1 MDAFR
6 HVVRHVLLVL
16 LFAVSGSSS
25 ADIADPASEG
35 TRWAC
40 WYAPAQ
46 LTVQC
51 LLTRAPANGHA
62 LRAAEVA
69 SHMDRRLPALVRTIW
84 GSPEQ
89 LAGDRI
95 SIPLMNVPFEM
106 NYVGVL
112 AKSVMCG
119 SRKDCSVHFDGNSDG
134 LAPVR
139 AAAIE
144 SGRSEAEVMA
154 EMSAQGIRLAQSE
167 VEPEYVAPAP
177 VRKLPRGMLRG

>member
-1 MDAFR
+1 MDVFR
-6 HVVRHVLLVL
+6 HVARQFLLVF

-25 ADIADPASEG
+25 ADIADHSPEG

-40 WYAPAQ
+40 WYAPSQ

-51 LLTRAPANGHA
+51 LLARAPVNGHA
-62 LRAAEVA
+62 MRAAEV
-69 SHMDRRLPALVRTIW
+69 SSRIDRRLPALVRTIW

-119 SRKDCSVHFDGNSDG
+119 SRKDCSVHFDSNPDG

-154 EMSAQGIRLAQSE
+154 EMNAQGIQLAQAESE
-167 VEPEYVAPAP
+167 EQYVAPAP
-177 VRKLPRGMLRG
+177 VKKLPRGMLRG

>member
-1 MDAFR
+1 MDVFR
-6 HVVRHVLLVL
+6 RVARHIVLVL

-25 ADIADPASEG
+25 ADIADPANEG
-35 TRWAC
+35 ARWAC

-51 LLTRAPANGHA
+51 LLARAPVNGHA
-62 LRAAEVA
+62 QRAAEVA
-69 SHMDRRLPALVRTIW
+69 NRMDRRLPALVRTIW

-119 SRKDCSVHFDGNSDG
+119 SRRDCSVHFDSNPDG

-154 EMSAQGIRLAQSE
+154 EMSAQGIQLAQSE
-167 VEPEYVAPAP
+167 AEPTSIAPAP
-177 VRKLPRGMLRG
+177 VKKLPRGMLRS

>member
-6 HVVRHVLLVL
+6 HVARQFLLVF

-25 ADIADPASEG
+25 AEIADHSPEG

-51 LLTRAPANGHA
+51 LLTRAPVNGHA
-62 LRAAEVA
+62 MRAAEVA
-69 SHMDRRLPALVRTIW
+69 SHIDRRLPALVRTIW

-106 NYVGVL
+106 NFVGVL

-119 SRKDCSVHFDGNSDG
+119 SRKDCSVHFDSNPDG

-154 EMSAQGIRLAQSE
+154 EMSAQGIRLAQSDTE
-167 VEPEYVAPAP
+167 AGYVAPAP
-177 VRKLPRGMLRG
+177 VKKLPRGMLRG

>member
-6 HVVRHVLLVL
+6 HVARQILLVL

-25 ADIADPASEG
+25 ADIADPVPEG

-51 LLTRAPANGHA
+51 LLTRAPVGGHA

-69 SHMDRRLPALVRTIW
+69 SRMDRRLPALVKTIW

-106 NYVGVL
+106 NYVSVL

-119 SRKDCSVHFDGNSDG
+119 VRKDCSVHFDSNPDG

-167 VEPEYVAPAP
+167 GEPEYVAPAP
-177 VRKLPRGMLRG
+177 VKKLPRGMLRG

>member
-6 HVVRHVLLVL
+6 HVARQILVAL

-25 ADIADPASEG
+25 ADMTDPAVEG

-51 LLTRAPANGHA
+51 LLTRAPVNGHA
-62 LRAAEVA
+62 IRAAEVA
-69 SHMDRRLPALVRTIW
+69 SHIDRRLPALVRTIW

-119 SRKDCSVHFDGNSDG
+119 SRKDCSVHFDSNPDG

-154 EMSAQGIRLAQSE
+154 EMSAQGIQLAQTESGQQ
-167 VEPEYVAPAP
+167 YVAPAP
-177 VRKLPRGMLRG
+177 VKKLPRGMLRG